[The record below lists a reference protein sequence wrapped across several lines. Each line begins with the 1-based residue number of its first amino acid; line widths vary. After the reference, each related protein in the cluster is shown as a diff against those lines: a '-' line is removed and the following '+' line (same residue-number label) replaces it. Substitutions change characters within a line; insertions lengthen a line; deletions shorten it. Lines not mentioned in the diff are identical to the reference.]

1 MTVSPKT
8 IAAIQRASH
17 ALEEARAVLTQAAQ
31 LQATRVAEALSTDAF
46 GLEND
51 TQFEQW
57 KSVARMS
64 QSVQAMEEQLK
75 LIYQAAGEIAF
86 DSGASPKAL
95 RLPQT
100 LLPSLL
106 VDVSDVVAGEASGA
120 GAGGAKRGRKPGR
133 KPGKLGKLGKGAKA
147 SKVSK
152 TAKAAKAAQ
161 AVEAGEQASA
171 AQPATGKT
179 RARRDGKPANADRVL
194 DFLKTRLDRRSFG
207 RVTHAEIADGTPLP
221 TGSVGAAVV
230 VLKARG
236 LLLEGERGSYRLA

>member
-17 ALEEARAVLTQAAQ
+17 ALEEARIILTQAAQ
-31 LQATRVAEALSTDAF
+31 QQATRVAEALSTDAF
-46 GLEND
+46 GMEND

-86 DSGASPKAL
+86 DSGASTKVL

-100 LLPSLL
+100 LLASRL

-120 GAGGAKRGRKPGR
+120 GVGGAKRGRKPGR
-133 KPGKLGKLGKGAKA
+133 KPGKVVKGAKA
-147 SKVSK
+147 SKAS
-152 TAKAAKAAQ
+152 KAAKAAP
-161 AVEAGEQASA
+161 AVETGEQADTA
-171 AQPATGKT
+171 KPVTGKT
-179 RARRDGKPANADRVL
+179 RARRDGKKSNADRVL
-194 DFLKTRLDRRSFG
+194 DYLKTRLDRRSFG
-207 RVTHAEIADGTPLP
+207 RVTHAEIAEGTPLP

-230 VLKARG
+230 VLKTKG

>member
-86 DSGASPKAL
+86 DSGAGTKVL

-133 KPGKLGKLGKGAKA
+133 KPGKLGKGAKA

-161 AVEAGEQASA
+161 AVEAGEQAGA